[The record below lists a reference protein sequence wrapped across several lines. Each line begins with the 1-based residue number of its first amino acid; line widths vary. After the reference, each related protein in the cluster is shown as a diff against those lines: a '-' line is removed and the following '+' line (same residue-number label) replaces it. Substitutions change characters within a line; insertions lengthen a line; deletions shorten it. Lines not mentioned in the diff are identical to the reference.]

1 MAHLIIGTAGHID
14 HGKSTLVK
22 ALTGTDPDRLPAEQ
36 ERGMTIDLGY
46 AHLQLPGGIEAGIVD
61 VPGHERFIKNMLA
74 GATGVDFALLV
85 VAADDGVMLQ
95 TKEHMQILEL
105 LDIQRGLVAVT
116 KKDMVDEETLELVD
130 EEIKELLEGK
140 KLEGSD
146 ICHLS
151 SITGDGVEELRQKLA
166 DELKAFTKEN
176 KRAWF
181 RLPVDRSFS
190 KSGFGCVVTGTVTG
204 GKAKLGDELELLPQ
218 QERVKVRGI
227 QVHGNTA
234 EEAEEGQRAALNLS
248 GVKSGEVARGCQVV
262 SPGRLQS
269 SKFLAGELFLLDE
282 VRQPLKNFTKVKL
295 HLGTEEAV
303 ARAVFLDRN
312 TRLGPG
318 ETAFV
323 QFRLEDHVVADRED
337 RFVIRMM
344 SPQRTIGGGRI
355 LHIGD
360 RKVSRFQTAFIHY
373 LKSVGSGDPKTQVE
387 AELIRARDLPPT
399 LDELSK
405 SLGYSETQVS
415 DCLEAI
421 GDDCLTVHEG
431 RTERYVHRKVMEGLL
446 DQIVKE
452 LEKFHAKQPILLGL
466 THNDIKRRIPETKDN
481 PLLGLTVKEGIA
493 RGRLERTERC
503 VHLADRRPQLSSNA
517 EKIRK
522 GMLDQTKAK
531 PFETPRPRDLIDY
544 YKPPQESEAVFDL
557 LIQSNEII
565 KISNDVILHGDT
577 FAHAKNVVAQRIEET
592 GEITVADLR
601 DMLGTSRK
609 YSLPLLEHFDSIGFT
624 QRIGDKRVLKKN

>member
-22 ALTGTDPDRLPAEQ
+22 VLTGTDPDRLPAEK

-46 AHLQLPGGIEAGIVD
+46 AHIELPGGIEAGVID

-85 VAADDGVMLQ
+85 IAADDGVMLQ
-95 TKEHMQILEL
+95 TKEHLQILEL
-105 LDIQRGLVAVT
+105 LDIRRGLVVVT

-130 EEIKELLEGK
+130 EEIKELLTGK

-146 ICHLS
+146 ICHVS
-151 SITGDGVEELRQKLA
+151 SITGDGIEELRQKLA
-166 DELKAFTKEN
+166 DELKTFTKED
-176 KRAWF
+176 KRAYF
-181 RLPVDRSFS
+181 RMPVDRSFS
-190 KSGFGCVVTGTVTG
+190 KEGFGCVVTGTVTG
-204 GKAKLGDELELLPQ
+204 GKIKLGDELELLPQ
-218 QERVKVRGI
+218 QEEVKVRGI
-227 QVHGNTA
+227 QVHGITA

-262 SPGRLQS
+262 SPGRLRS
-269 SKFLAGELFLLDE
+269 SLYLSAELSLLAEI
-282 VRQPLKNFTKVKL
+282 RQPLKNFTKVKL
-295 HLGTEEAV
+295 HLGTVEAV
-303 ARAVFLDRN
+303 ARVVFLDRT

-318 ETAFV
+318 ETTFV
-323 QFRLEDHVVADRED
+323 QLRLEEPVVADRED
-337 RFVIRMM
+337 RYVIRMM

-355 LHIGD
+355 LHVGD

-387 AELIRARDLPPT
+387 AELIRPRDLPPT
-399 LDELSK
+399 LEELSIT
-405 SLGYSETQVS
+405 LGYSEAQVTE
-415 DCLEAI
+415 CLEAM

-431 RTERYVHRKVMEGLL
+431 RTERYVHRKVMEDLIE
-446 DQIVKE
+446 QIVKE
-452 LEKFHAKQPILLGL
+452 LEIFHTKQPILLGL

-481 PLLGLTVKEGIA
+481 PILGLTVQEAITN
-493 RGRLERTERC
+493 GRLERTERC
-503 VHLADRRPQLSSNA
+503 VHLAGRFPQLSSSA
-517 EKIRK
+517 EKISK
-522 GMLDQTKAK
+522 GMLEQALAK

-544 YKPPQESEAVFDL
+544 YKPPQESEAVFEL
-557 LIQSNEII
+557 LLQSNQII
-565 KISNDVILHGDT
+565 KVSNDVLLHRET
-577 FAHAKNVVAQRIEET
+577 FDHAREVVGKRIEET

-609 YSLPLLEHFDSIGFT
+609 YSLPLLEYFDTIGFT
-624 QRIGDKRVLKKN
+624 QRVGDKRVLKK